1 MRHLITTLAAAGML
15 LFSMDAA
22 AELSDSGRQ
31 DQLFDR
37 LRADLSNANATAM
50 PLTGDFSRIDN
61 ARVEVSILQNSV
73 DRHDYDLRQ
82 FDRAIRAVQEVVNQN
97 TTLSPRTMDALSD
110 DVAGLHALEK
120 RGSD

>member
-1 MRHLITTLAAAGML
+1 
-15 LFSMDAA
+15 
-22 AELSDSGRQ
+22 
-31 DQLFDR
+31 
-37 LRADLSNANATAM
+37 M

-110 DVAGLHALEK
+110 YVAGLRALEK